1 MSARFPMAVV
11 VVGSPLTVTIEGASA
26 VVAAEDF
33 VGGLATDDR
42 VQAAFLGDRLVVF
55 ARAGGAGGGVAI
67 LPERLQETAQIIT
80 FGDLNSFTN
89 TGWYRGSS
97 VTNAPTSEAYYFE
110 VIHAEVNWVYQRAT
124 GFGPVGGNTGD
135 SWQRWKSGGTWL
147 AWEQIHVPGATA
159 ATANTLAK
167 RGASARIKAADGVA
181 ADDVATM
188 SQLPEAP
195 YAEQVGTIAVTGTGA
210 SYAAGTI
217 TFQSGLFSTAPIVML
232 GSDSST
238 SGSAYVGSVKSV
250 SSTSCTI
257 WVSAAA
263 GNNFSGTY
271 TVPWRAV
278 QMTSGAAAGYVGG

>member
-11 VVGSPLTVTIEGASA
+11 VTGSPLTVTIEGASA

-33 VGGLATDDR
+33 VGGLTTGDR
-42 VQAAFLGDRLVVF
+42 VQAAFLGDRLAVL
-55 ARAGGAGGGVAI
+55 ARAGGAGGVAV
-67 LPERLQETAQIIT
+67 LPERLQETAQDIN

-89 TGWYRGSS
+89 TGWYRGSN
-97 VTNAPTSEAYYFE
+97 VTNAPAPTSYGYYFE
-110 VIHAEVNWVYQRAT
+110 VIKYEPGWVYQRAT
-124 GFGPVGGNTGD
+124 GLGPGPARTGD
-135 SWQRWKSGGTWL
+135 SWQRWRAGGTWT

-159 ATANTLAK
+159 
-167 RGASARIKAADGVA
+167 
-181 ADDVATM
+181 
-188 SQLPEAP
+188 
-195 YAEQVGTIAVTGTGA
+195 EQVGTITVTGTGA